1 MIGIRRLIYGFQ
13 KQTRETIWQY
23 MDELATDSDIYSK
36 ELKDFCPEVAND
48 RLFVY
53 ASNHNLVVVLLDT
66 SGREEKTGPE
76 ARVKAVF
83 NIIETRLENSR
94 HYVSLFGVVLTGKTI
109 KEPALSPLDEEFAEI
124 KVFDKMTNLKRR
136 RVKLYEDRMPYGKV
150 LVEDAT
156 NPFNDLYVPMGN
168 EDNEEDEE
176 LEDNYSS
183 EYEDPDGD
191 FDALLKKFIDHDF
204 EQVDEE
210 DDDYDMND
218 AVTGDKTEELP
229 IPKWA
234 REEKDEDGV
243 CTSEGDWK
251 DVQHVCELIDIPY
264 YSVNF
269 AKEYWDRVFTLFLD
283 EYRAG
288 RTPNPD
294 VLCNREIKF
303 KAFLDFAMQLGAEK
317 IATGHF
323 VQTDDQGHL
332 LKGVDPNKEQSYFLY
347 MLKSGQLKKSIFPV
361 GGMTKAQVREIA
373 EEAGLPVAKKKDSTG
388 ICFIGERRFKPFL
401 KQYLPAQPGDM
412 VTTEGETVGR
422 HDGLM
427 YYTLGQR
434 RGLGIG
440 GHGDGRSYFVVDK
453 DMKNNRLI
461 VAQGEDHPLLYARGA
476 VIEQLTWIDA
486 PAEQNVRYGVKT
498 RYRQPDQGAVIREMS
513 DDRAIVMFDEQQRA
527 VTPGQSLVIY
537 QGEVCLGGGIIC
549 DMIR

>member
-1 MIGIRRLIYGFQ
+1 MR
-13 KQTRETIWQY
+13 
-23 MDELATDSDIYSK
+23 
-36 ELKDFCPEVAND
+36 
-48 RLFVY
+48 
-53 ASNHNLVVVLLDT
+53 VVVGMSGGVDSAVSALL
-66 SGREEKTGPE
+66 
-76 ARVKAVF
+76 
-83 NIIETRLENSR
+83 
-94 HYVSLFGVVLTGKTI
+94 
-109 KEPALSPLDEEFAEI
+109 
-124 KVFDKMTNLKRR
+124 LKRAG
-136 RVKLYEDRMPYGKV
+136 YDV
-150 LVEDAT
+150 LGVFMK
-156 NPFNDLYVPMGN
+156 N
-168 EDNEEDEE
+168 
-176 LEDNYSS
+176 
-183 EYEDPDGD
+183 
-191 FDALLKKFIDHDF
+191 
-204 EQVDEE
+204 
-210 DDDYDMND
+210 
-218 AVTGDKTEELP
+218 
-229 IPKWA
+229 W
-234 REEKDEDGV
+234 EEKDEDGV

-373 EEAGLPVAKKKDSTG
+373 AETGLPVAKKKDSTG

-498 RYRQPDQGAVIREMS
+498 RYRQPDQGAIIREMS

-537 QGEVCLGGGIIC
+537 RGEICLGGGIIC